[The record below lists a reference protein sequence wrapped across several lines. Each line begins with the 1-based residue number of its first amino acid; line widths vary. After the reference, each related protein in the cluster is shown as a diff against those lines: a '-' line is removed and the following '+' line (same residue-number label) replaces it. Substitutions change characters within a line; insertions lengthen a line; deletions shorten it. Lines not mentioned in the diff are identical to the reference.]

1 MLSCSVIIP
10 VYKEPEIENTI
21 KNIIYEFRANKI
33 QTEVILIVDKAPNDD
48 TDIAV
53 QGIAKKYNEI
63 QYSIRD
69 TKKGVADAIR
79 EGIKKARNEISI
91 IVMADGSEKPQD
103 LVNIVSKMSEGYD
116 MVMGNRFAKGLKM
129 KSYPKKKLFV
139 NRLCRKWRG
148 IFIKT

>member
-33 QTEVILIVDKAPNDD
+33 QTEIILIVDKAPNDN
-48 TDIAV
+48 TDIIV

-69 TKKGVADAIR
+69 TKKGVCPNISCRMPTACASLAHR
-79 EGIKKARNEISI
+79 SSRNRSH
-91 IVMADGSEKPQD
+91 AAGSGTSGSKP
-103 LVNIVSKMSEGYD
+103 
-116 MVMGNRFAKGLKM
+116 
-129 KSYPKKKLFV
+129 
-139 NRLCRKWRG
+139 
-148 IFIKT
+148 